1 MKAPPTD
8 HGEPPARADEF
19 EADHLRDGSRV
30 RHRDKH
36 VARGMAAVL
45 ALPGLF
51 SLGLAAF
58 IAQAN
63 ATSDKPVPEAVLP
76 FVVAAIAGLGL
87 AFLLLAIVFAV
98 VRTWV
103 TEREVHVKL
112 GLLGP
117 SIPLEKIR
125 TCRVITYDW
134 AEFGGW
140 GLRFGRDG
148 ARAYVL
154 ASGPVVELC
163 YDDGGKVRRVVFGA
177 ANAAEVVR
185 HIELARGAASSVS
198 GERVRVVE
206 QRRPAEGQR
215 ELQDESDAEADAEA
229 DADSETKAEG
239 RRTGAR

>member
-1 MKAPPTD
+1 MKAPPAD
-8 HGEPPARADEF
+8 HDEPPARADEF
-19 EADHLRDGSRV
+19 EAEHVRDGSRV

-45 ALPGLF
+45 ALPGLL

-76 FVVAAIAGLGL
+76 FLVAAIAALGV
-87 AFLLLAIVFAV
+87 ALLLMAIVFAV

-103 TEREVHVKL
+103 TERAVHVKL
-112 GLLGP
+112 GLWGP
-117 SIPLEKIR
+117 RVPLEKIR
-125 TCRVITYDW
+125 TCRVILYDW
-134 AEFGGW
+134 TEFGGW

-154 ASGPVVELC
+154 AGGPVVELC

-185 HIELARGAASSVS
+185 HIERARGAASSGL

-206 QRRPAEGQR
+206 QRRRAEGDFER
-215 ELQDESDAEADAEA
+215 QDESDAEADTEA
-229 DADSETKAEG
+229 DA
-239 RRTGAR
+239 